1 MLKSMQAKYNPFE
14 LAFFA
19 NGILLAIIVL
29 FDYFFIE
36 YFFKIL
42 SLLFLGI
49 LYNFNSSIKNK
60 WYFSALFFATISN
73 IFFVSNELVALTIGM
88 IAYLLYRFLTIRI
101 VINATQKIYLVAVS
115 LGAILFVTP
124 LSYFIILNHDSFEHS
139 LLPAILNVL
148 MISILGGLSV
158 SNYFMEASVQN
169 TLLLISTTLFAF
181 LAVIFLIQKY
191 YLFIPVLESIRVI
204 VLIAAHYIFYRYM
217 LLTEKLNDNC

>member
-1 MLKSMQAKYNPFE
+1 MLKIMLAKYNPYE

-19 NGILLAIIVL
+19 NGILLAILVL
-29 FDYFFIE
+29 LDYFIVE

-60 WYFSALFFATISN
+60 WYFWALFFATISN
-73 IFFVSNELVALTIGM
+73 ILFVSSELVSLTIGM
-88 IAYLLYRFLTIRI
+88 IAYLLYRFLIIRI

-115 LGAILFVTP
+115 LGGILFLTP
-124 LSYFIILNHDSFEHS
+124 LSYFILLNHGSFEYS
-139 LLPAILNVL
+139 LLPAILNIV

-158 SNYFMEASVQN
+158 SNYFMEASIKN

-204 VLIAAHYIFYRYM
+204 VLMGAHYIFYRYI
-217 LLTEKLNDNC
+217 LLTEKLNDN

>member
-1 MLKSMQAKYNPFE
+1 MLKSLMAKYNPYE

-29 FDYFFIE
+29 FDYFVIE

-49 LYNFNSSIKNK
+49 LYNFNSTIKNK
-60 WYFSALFFATISN
+60 WYFLALFFATISN

-139 LLPAILNVL
+139 LLPAILNVV

-158 SNYFMEASVQN
+158 SNYFMESSVQN

-204 VLIAAHYIFYRYM
+204 VLMAAHYIFYRYM
-217 LLTEKLNDNC
+217 LHSEKLNDNR

>member
-1 MLKSMQAKYNPFE
+1 MLKNRLAKYNPYE

-19 NGILLAIIVL
+19 NGILLAILVL
-29 FDYFFIE
+29 FDFSVVE

-49 LYNFNSSIKNK
+49 LYNFNSTIKNK

-124 LSYFIILNHDSFEHS
+124 LSYFILLNHDSFEHS
-139 LLPAILNVL
+139 LLPAILNVV

-204 VLIAAHYIFYRYM
+204 VLMAAHYIFYRYM
-217 LLTEKLNDNC
+217 LLTEKLNDN

>member
-1 MLKSMQAKYNPFE
+1 MLKSMLAKYNPFE

-49 LYNFNSSIKNK
+49 LYNFNSKIKNK

-124 LSYFIILNHDSFEHS
+124 LSYFILLNHDSFEHS
-139 LLPAILNVL
+139 LLPAILNVV

-191 YLFIPVLESIRVI
+191 YLFIAVLESIRVI
-204 VLIAAHYIFYRYM
+204 VLMAAHYIFYRYM
-217 LLTEKLNDNC
+217 LLTEKLNDN